1 MPVSSL
7 PAVAVRRYAGA
18 GLAALI
24 VAAGVCACGGGG
36 GNPAPTVTVTQSS
49 GPSASANAAAS
60 GPPAM
65 VAVTAAGALVTL
77 NPATGVVE
85 KTLVPTG
92 VMGDEISVSPSGQVY
107 FAVQN
112 GCTSK
117 IEEIPA
123 SGGTA
128 GVLALGS
135 LPAVSPDGTKLAYAS
150 QPLLTAQCAS
160 QGSTLLQNYNL
171 KIRTLSGGSTAAV
184 PMTGPG

>member
-92 VMGDEISVSPSGQVY
+92 VAGDEVSVSAGGQVY

-112 GCTSK
+112 GC
-117 IEEIPA
+117 A
-123 SGGTA
+123 STIGEVPVGGGTA
-128 GVLALGS
+128 VQITAGR
-135 LPAVSPDGTKLAYAS
+135 LPA
-150 QPLLTAQCAS
+150 
-160 QGSTLLQNYNL
+160 
-171 KIRTLSGGSTAAV
+171 I
-184 PMTGPG
+184 